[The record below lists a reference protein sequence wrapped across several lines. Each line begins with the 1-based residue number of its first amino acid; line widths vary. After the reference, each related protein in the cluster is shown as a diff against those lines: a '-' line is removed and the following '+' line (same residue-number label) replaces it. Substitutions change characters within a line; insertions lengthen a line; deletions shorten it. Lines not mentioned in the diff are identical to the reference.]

1 MVSKCDLQ
9 ITAKMHAFSM
19 LLVLFLPAKGLSV
32 STRRPPSI
40 YLQPE
45 ENVYYKQGESVQL
58 PCKADGDPRP
68 TYRWKKNGIH
78 LNFGNT
84 VVHFVQ
90 LLNEGTLVINA
101 SEAKDEGIYQC
112 IADNDYGTSVSTKIN
127 LRMGKLDDFMAA
139 FPVTHTPRLGES
151 VILNCIPPTSYPP
164 AAVQWVL
171 ATPEGHVEPVIYDN
185 RILTDL
191 DGRLYIT
198 NVQERDR
205 QGDKAYVCMATNYFM
220 RRNTYDKANFIIPSG
235 TKPDW
240 EEDPKDVETSAGT
253 SATFICK
260 ANGFPEPNIA
270 WFINGIKLEESTVPI
285 IQSGRFVKPD
295 AYNIT
300 FVQLNNHD
308 NLVVQC
314 NASNVY
320 GYVFADVYLSVLE
333 NRLGPIIVG

>member
-1 MVSKCDLQ
+1 
-9 ITAKMHAFSM
+9 MHAFSM

-112 IADNDYGTSVSTKIN
+112 IADNDYGTSVSTNIN

-151 VILNCIPPTSYPP
+151 VVLNCIPPPSYPP

-171 ATPEGHVEPVIYDN
+171 VTPEGHVEPVNYDN
-185 RILTDL
+185 RILMDL

-198 NVQERDR
+198 SVQEQDR

-235 TKPDW
+235 STPANRPVGYFW
-240 EEDPKDVETSAGT
+240 TSP
-253 SATFICK
+253 S
-260 ANGFPEPNIA
+260 EQV
-270 WFINGIKLEESTVPI
+270 GII
-285 IQSGRFVKPD
+285 G
-295 AYNIT
+295 
-300 FVQLNNHD
+300 
-308 NLVVQC
+308 
-314 NASNVY
+314 
-320 GYVFADVYLSVLE
+320 
-333 NRLGPIIVG
+333 

>member
-1 MVSKCDLQ
+1 MRCATFDKENIS
-9 ITAKMHAFSM
+9 ITGS
-19 LLVLFLPAKGLSV
+19 LSV

-112 IADNDYGTSVSTKIN
+112 IADNDYGTSVSTNIN

-151 VILNCIPPTSYPP
+151 VVLNCIPPTSYPP

-191 DGRLYIT
+191 DDRLYIT

-235 TKPDW
+235 STPVNRPVGYFWTSPSEQVGIIGETLKL
-240 EEDPKDVETSAGT
+240 KCIFSGKYVENFFYDSVKYHHTLSMFVRY
-253 SATFICK
+253 TFI
-260 ANGFPEPNIA
+260 I
-270 WFINGIKLEESTVPI
+270 
-285 IQSGRFVKPD
+285 
-295 AYNIT
+295 
-300 FVQLNNHD
+300 
-308 NLVVQC
+308 
-314 NASNVY
+314 
-320 GYVFADVYLSVLE
+320 
-333 NRLGPIIVG
+333 